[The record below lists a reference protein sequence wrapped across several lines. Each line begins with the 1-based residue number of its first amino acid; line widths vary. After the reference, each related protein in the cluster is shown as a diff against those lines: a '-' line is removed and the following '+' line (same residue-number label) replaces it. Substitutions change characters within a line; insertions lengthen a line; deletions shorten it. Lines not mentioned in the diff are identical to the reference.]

1 MTAERPTLEDFNR
14 ALLPECRRRGT
25 CLCITP
31 MRLVVN
37 AAGLRCTICG
47 QRVHDFYYTEA
58 AKRIRARVI
67 AAAFPALVKG
77 PDPG

>member
-1 MTAERPTLEDFNR
+1 MPDPTLEDFNR
-14 ALLPECRRRGT
+14 ALLPECERRGE
-25 CLCITP
+25 CLCLSP

-47 QRVHDFYYTEA
+47 QTVRDFYYSQE

-67 AAAFPALVKG
+67 AAAFPALVKR